1 MASRRHFIRQT
12 CCQDVCSFIP
22 FFLSTYWSFGTYLCT
37 ELCSSSAW
45 PCWFISFPLW
55 TKTLTCLTGSLL
67 PIVIE
72 NQVGVETC
80 NWAAKQL
87 YVCLSHKDPLT
98 NCRSRDWVKCTQL
111 LLMPDKGTLLSG
123 WNGIQLHRKVN
134 TFEQYSVRFLL
145 EMENTVLNA
154 FMCCP
159 GLIERYAKD
168 LNTGSYIFGAFT
180 TEQES

>member
-1 MASRRHFIRQT
+1 MTQYSGIIAMLWYGVKRRHFIWERRSQG
-12 CCQDVCSFIP
+12 VCSFIL
-22 FFLSTYWSFGTYLCT
+22 FFSVNVLI
-37 ELCSSSAW
+37 CSSSAW

-67 PIVIE
+67 LIVIE

-98 NCRSRDWVKCTQL
+98 NCRSQDRVKCTQL

-145 EMENTVLNA
+145 EMENTA
-154 FMCCP
+154 P
-159 GLIERYAKD
+159 GALCVV
-168 LNTGSYIFGAFT
+168 
-180 TEQES
+180 QV

>member
-1 MASRRHFIRQT
+1 MIWRQNTSFHLRDTFPRRLQLPSLFSVNVLI
-12 CCQDVCSFIP
+12 
-22 FFLSTYWSFGTYLCT
+22 
-37 ELCSSSAW
+37 CSSSAL

-67 PIVIE
+67 LIVIE

-80 NWAAKQL
+80 NWVAKQL

-98 NCRSRDWVKCTQL
+98 NCRSQNRVKCTQL
-111 LLMPDKGTLLSG
+111 LLTPDKGTLLSG

-145 EMENTVLNA
+145 EMENTVLNV